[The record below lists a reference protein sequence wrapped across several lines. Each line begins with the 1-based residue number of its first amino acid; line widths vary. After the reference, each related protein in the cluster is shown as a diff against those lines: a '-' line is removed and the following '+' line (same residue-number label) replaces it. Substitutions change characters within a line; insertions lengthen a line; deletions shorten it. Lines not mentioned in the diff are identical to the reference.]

1 LVNKKIKYTFFLN
14 TKKKY
19 KTVLFCSVPEPLCP
33 HTNCFSLSLSLWEGG
48 LLLFFFFPF
57 LSFLEVCVDCG
68 IHKVNIF
75 IALHQFYTWS
85 SYQLQWKEF
94 NFLVFLLIHIPA
106 MENSEFCS
114 SQFMSSSCCS
124 QHTLVLLALALFITK
139 DCSSVLFHNLPSSHC
154 FGVTICGSSSI

>member
-1 LVNKKIKYTFFLN
+1 MCCLSIGGGGVCEMLR
-14 TKKKY
+14 KKKWTFRLMW
-19 KTVLFCSVPEPLCP
+19 KVLIDRKEKKLMLRAILSL
-33 HTNCFSLSLSLWEGG
+33 SLSLSLWEGG

-124 QHTLVLLALALFITK
+124 QGTLVLALALFTK
-139 DCSSVLFHNLPSSHC
+139 GSSHC